1 MVIRKE
7 HAIILEKMLANEDA
21 GLLATDLSQLNSD
34 TVHELDL
41 MGLIRFETPV
51 KLVLTYTGRG
61 LANVLRELYSLGPQ
75 VTSEDEN
82 ATTSNIVILE
92 KRGLSKPEEW
102 DPEFRFIGSEIIA
115 MLDAAYRADNVGP
128 LGIKPLMERGLAVK
142 VKDKETKKE
151 FYTLSEQGKAILEI
165 YAVSPQLIIDS
176 DLANVIRGLPV
187 GPAPSSEI
195 KLSVPNSKLLESMR
209 LIAYSVPNGE
219 VFAFTALG
227 QAVKKTLTLGG
238 FGEGTVLSLDILR
251 AIADWYDEKKIT
263 DIALETLQSLGYID
277 SDGNLLPAG
286 EWALEVYR
294 LVKDGPRKEIWSFD
308 IEEGEMMTLRAIKA
322 LWEKAKI
329 NKHERPTLENLKKE
343 MIDRRIAQYKDLLER
358 YGRKIKEM
366 PKKYQEIAKAF
377 EDAKDLASW
386 YEGYFD
392 LRADLHS
399 MEGFEL
405 IRSTV
410 DDEGKEVFEITEWGE
425 KVLERKVEEV
435 SSDSVKA
442 ITITR
447 KTFSSPNIE
456 WFNKAKEEGLVG
468 SFEPTKNGYFFANL
482 AEHIERLPLLTKF
495 EREVF
500 SLIPEK
506 GVTVDEVVNKLK
518 DRYEEDRIRFA
529 LEKLE
534 ARHLIEI
541 LPDGNVIET
550 EAGVLMDKA
559 LSGVPT
565 GLGFPVNP
573 LLVRVLMALREVGTL
588 YVKERKVRILPKN
601 IKEALKISGL
611 SREAFQDALE
621 LARAAGFI
629 GETSIN
635 EQGLL
640 LLDAVEKMSSKKD
653 LVSYQ
658 EILD

>member
-92 KRGLSKPEEW
+92 KRGLSKPEDW

-308 IEEGEMMTLRAIKA
+308 IEEGEMMALRAIKA

-506 GVTVDEVVNKLK
+506 GVTVEEVVNKLK

-611 SREAFQDALE
+611 SKEAFQDALE

>member
-7 HAIILEKMLANEDA
+7 HAIILEKMLVNEDA

-51 KLVLTYTGRG
+51 KLVFTYTGRG
-61 LANVLRELYSLGPQ
+61 LANVLSELYSLGPQ

-115 MLDAAYRADNVGP
+115 MLDAAYRAGNVGP

-187 GPAPSSEI
+187 GPAPSSEV

-308 IEEGEMMTLRAIKA
+308 IEEGEMMALRAIKA

-410 DDEGKEVFEITEWGE
+410 DYEGKEVFQITEWGE

-506 GVTVDEVVNKLK
+506 GVTVEEVVNKLK

-611 SREAFQDALE
+611 SKEAFQDALE

>member
-7 HAIILEKMLANEDA
+7 HATILEKMLVNEDA
-21 GLLATDLSQLNSD
+21 GLLATELSQLNSD

-165 YAVSPQLIIDS
+165 YAISPQLIIDS
-176 DLANVIRGLPV
+176 DLANIIRGLPV

-308 IEEGEMMTLRAIKA
+308 IEEGEMMALRAIKA

-377 EDAKDLASW
+377 EDAKDLALW

-399 MEGFEL
+399 MEGFQL

>member
-187 GPAPSSEI
+187 GPAPSSEV

-611 SREAFQDALE
+611 SKEAFQDALE

>member
-308 IEEGEMMTLRAIKA
+308 IEEGEMMALRAIKA

-405 IRSTV
+405 IRSAV

-506 GVTVDEVVNKLK
+506 GVTVEEVVNKLK
-518 DRYEEDRIRFA
+518 ERYEEDRIRFA

-611 SREAFQDALE
+611 SKEAFQDALE

>member
-187 GPAPSSEI
+187 GPAPSSEV

-308 IEEGEMMTLRAIKA
+308 IEEGEMMALRAIKA

-399 MEGFEL
+399 MEGFQL

-506 GVTVDEVVNKLK
+506 GVTVEEVVNKLK

-611 SREAFQDALE
+611 SKEAFQDALE

>member
-34 TVHELDL
+34 TVHELNL

-294 LVKDGPRKEIWSFD
+294 LVKDGARKEIWSFD

-611 SREAFQDALE
+611 SKEAFQDALE

>member
-92 KRGLSKPEEW
+92 KRGLSKPEDW

-176 DLANVIRGLPV
+176 DLANVIRGLPA
-187 GPAPSSEI
+187 GPAPSSEV

-308 IEEGEMMTLRAIKA
+308 IEEGEMMALRAIKA

-506 GVTVDEVVNKLK
+506 GVTVEEVVNKLK

-611 SREAFQDALE
+611 SKEAFQDALE

>member
-21 GLLATDLSQLNSD
+21 GLLATDLSQLNND

-142 VKDKETKKE
+142 VKDKETRKE

-308 IEEGEMMTLRAIKA
+308 IEEGEMMALRAIKA

-377 EDAKDLASW
+377 EDAKDLALW

-399 MEGFEL
+399 MEGFQL

-506 GVTVDEVVNKLK
+506 GVTVEEVVNKLK

-611 SREAFQDALE
+611 SKEAFQDALE

>member
-308 IEEGEMMTLRAIKA
+308 IEEGEMMALRAIKA

-399 MEGFEL
+399 MEGFQL

-506 GVTVDEVVNKLK
+506 GVTVEEVVNKLK

-611 SREAFQDALE
+611 SKEAFQDALE

>member
-308 IEEGEMMTLRAIKA
+308 IEEGEMMALRAIKA

-456 WFNKAKEEGLVG
+456 WFNKAKEKGLVG

-506 GVTVDEVVNKLK
+506 GVTVEEVVNKLK

-611 SREAFQDALE
+611 SKEAFQDALE

>member
-7 HAIILEKMLANEDA
+7 HATILEKMLVNEDA
-21 GLLATDLSQLNSD
+21 GLLATELSQLNSD

-187 GPAPSSEI
+187 GPASSSEV

-308 IEEGEMMTLRAIKA
+308 IEEGEMMALRAIKA

-377 EDAKDLASW
+377 EDAKDLALW

-399 MEGFEL
+399 MEGFQL

-506 GVTVDEVVNKLK
+506 GVTAEEVVNKLK

-611 SREAFQDALE
+611 SKEAFQDALE

>member
-92 KRGLSKPEEW
+92 KRGLSKPEDW

-294 LVKDGPRKEIWSFD
+294 LVKDGARKEIWSFD

-611 SREAFQDALE
+611 SRETFQDALE

>member
-1 MVIRKE
+1 
-7 HAIILEKMLANEDA
+7 
-21 GLLATDLSQLNSD
+21 
-34 TVHELDL
+34 
-41 MGLIRFETPV
+41 
-51 KLVLTYTGRG
+51 
-61 LANVLRELYSLGPQ
+61 
-75 VTSEDEN
+75 
-82 ATTSNIVILE
+82 
-92 KRGLSKPEEW
+92 
-102 DPEFRFIGSEIIA
+102 
-115 MLDAAYRADNVGP
+115 
-128 LGIKPLMERGLAVK
+128 
-142 VKDKETKKE
+142 
-151 FYTLSEQGKAILEI
+151 
-165 YAVSPQLIIDS
+165 
-176 DLANVIRGLPV
+176 
-187 GPAPSSEI
+187 
-195 KLSVPNSKLLESMR
+195 
-209 LIAYSVPNGE
+209 
-219 VFAFTALG
+219 
-227 QAVKKTLTLGG
+227 
-238 FGEGTVLSLDILR
+238 
-251 AIADWYDEKKIT
+251 
-263 DIALETLQSLGYID
+263 
-277 SDGNLLPAG
+277 
-286 EWALEVYR
+286 
-294 LVKDGPRKEIWSFD
+294 
-308 IEEGEMMTLRAIKA
+308 
-322 LWEKAKI
+322 
-329 NKHERPTLENLKKE
+329 
-343 MIDRRIAQYKDLLER
+343 
-358 YGRKIKEM
+358 
-366 PKKYQEIAKAF
+366 
-377 EDAKDLASW
+377 
-386 YEGYFD
+386 
-392 LRADLHS
+392 

-611 SREAFQDALE
+611 SKEAFQDALE

-640 LLDAVEKMSSKKD
+640 LLDAVEEDEFKERPRKLPGNS
-653 LVSYQ
+653 
-658 EILD
+658 

>member
-308 IEEGEMMTLRAIKA
+308 IEEGEMMALRAIKA

-506 GVTVDEVVNKLK
+506 GVTVEEVVNKLK

-611 SREAFQDALE
+611 SKEAFQDALE